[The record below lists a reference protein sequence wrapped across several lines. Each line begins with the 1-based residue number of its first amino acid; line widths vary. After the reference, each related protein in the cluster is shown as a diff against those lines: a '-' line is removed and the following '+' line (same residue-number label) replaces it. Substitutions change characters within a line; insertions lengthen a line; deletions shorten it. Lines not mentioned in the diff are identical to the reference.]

1 MVQLM
6 RMAARPLLLV
16 LIASCAFQSPRT
28 SVVGAGCPPL
38 PVLDSA
44 GLMRDVFRLAAD
56 SMLGRALGSL
66 EGAKA
71 RDYLASRLDA
81 LGIETLPPGRLH
93 RVPVSRSPR
102 TGDIDHAFNVVGIIR
117 GSVKPEQYIVVTAHF
132 DHVGV
137 GKPVAGDSIYNG
149 ADDNASG
156 SAALVALARHFR
168 SAPPRHSIVF
178 AAVDGEEHGMPGSR
192 GFVDAPTV
200 PLGQILVNVNL
211 DMIGRNARNEV
222 YAVGPGKYPP
232 LRPLVEAS
240 AACSPVTLRLG
251 HDAPATGSGDDWTNQ
266 SDQDSFH
273 RKGIPFVY
281 FGVDD
286 HPDYHQ
292 PSDTPDRLMP
302 GFYVGV
308 VRTVADF
315 IRRFDEEPVARVA
328 PPS

>member
-16 LIASCAFQSPRT
+16 LISSCAAQSPRT

-44 GLMRDVFRLAAD
+44 GLLRDVFRLADD
-56 SMLGRALGSL
+56 SMRGRRIGSP

-71 RDYLASRLDA
+71 RDYLASRFDA

-93 RVPVSRSPR
+93 PVPVTPSRR
-102 TGDIDHAFNVVGIIR
+102 NGDIDHAFNVVGIIR
-117 GSVKPEQYIVVTAHF
+117 GTVHPEQYIVVTAHF
-132 DHVGV
+132 DHLGV
-137 GKPVAGDSIYNG
+137 GRPIAGDSIYNG

-156 SAALVALARHFR
+156 AAALVTLARHFR
-168 SAPPRHSIVF
+168 DAPSRQSIVF
-178 AAVDGEEHGMPGSR
+178 AAVDGEEQGSPGSR
-192 GFVDAPTV
+192 GFVAAPAV

-211 DMIGRNARNEV
+211 DMIGRNAKSEV
-222 YAVGPGKYPP
+222 YASGPGRYPQ
-232 LRPLVEAS
+232 LRPLVEAT

-251 HDAPATGSGDDWTNQ
+251 HDMPAAGPGDDWTNQ
-266 SDQDSFH
+266 SDQEAFH

-281 FGVDD
+281 FGVED
-286 HPDYHQ
+286 HADYHQ
-292 PSDTPDRLMP
+292 PSDTPERLMP
-302 GFYVGV
+302 GFFVGV

-315 IRRFDEEPVARVA
+315 IRRFDDAPVARASA
-328 PPS
+328 P